1 MDQYVV
7 KSSLVSPYKNI
18 LNSIIQLRSRVEA
31 YGNLVFTHAILSC
44 FQTNGYIHE
53 KMISQSFIGACM
65 RSVCVRKEVRPSVA
79 VYSPC
84 PESEK
89 YLKVSSDIVN
99 KKRQTFDSDTGW
111 TETFNQ
117 AARQYIT
124 SLHNNIFLHFQ
135 QWQRKL
141 IRWELKQLSGL
152 SDGLNICTMYFSST
166 PKTQY

>member
-1 MDQYVV
+1 
-7 KSSLVSPYKNI
+7 
-18 LNSIIQLRSRVEA
+18 
-31 YGNLVFTHAILSC
+31 
-44 FQTNGYIHE
+44 
-53 KMISQSFIGACM
+53 M

-89 YLKVSSDIVN
+89 YLKVSSNIVN
-99 KKRQTFDSDTGW
+99 KTRQTFDSDTGW
-111 TETFNQ
+111 KETFNQ

-135 QWQRKL
+135 QWQRSL

-152 SDGLNICTMYFSST
+152 SDGLLSYLTSHIITTVNYSSKRPCAAKYKDT
-166 PKTQY
+166 RVKTRGIEVWG